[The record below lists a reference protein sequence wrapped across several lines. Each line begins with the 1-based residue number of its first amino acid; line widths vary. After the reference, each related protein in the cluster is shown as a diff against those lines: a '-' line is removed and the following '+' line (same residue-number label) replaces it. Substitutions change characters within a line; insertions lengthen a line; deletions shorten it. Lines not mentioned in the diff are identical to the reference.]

1 MTHLCRF
8 IPGTSFFHRLDA
20 RVKIGAVILL
30 SPFILRGRGWEIALL
45 SALFGAVALVSRLGI
60 ARLTEA
66 LKPLAFF
73 TALLFCLHVFFS
85 EGTPLVQ
92 LSGLPVGITHE
103 GLSRGLLVSWQF
115 LVLVLSGALLT
126 MTTSPSDLVHG
137 LEKLL
142 HPLQRLRIPTQDL
155 AVMVAMAL
163 RFVPTFLEELD
174 RIRTARKARGAEDE
188 TGRIAERLKASAG
201 LVIPL
206 MTSALRRADE
216 LADAMEARGYARGPR
231 TTLNRSRFGADE
243 LAAMAGLLLFLAVVV
258 ATRYYG
264 WS

>member
-1 MTHLCRF
+1 MTHLGRF

-20 RVKIGAVILL
+20 RVKIASVVLL
-30 SPFILRGRGWEIALL
+30 SPFILQGRGGEIVLL
-45 SALFGAVALVSRLGI
+45 SALFGAVALVSRIGI
-60 ARLTEA
+60 ARLVEA

-73 TALLFCLHVFFS
+73 AFVLFCLHAFFS
-85 EGTPLVQ
+85 AGTPLVRV
-92 LSGLPVGITHE
+92 SGLPVGVTRE
-103 GLSRGLLVSWQF
+103 GVSRGLLVSWQF
-115 LVLVLSGALLT
+115 LALGLSGALLT

-142 HPLQRLRIPTQDL
+142 HPLHRLRVPTQDL

-174 RIRTARKARGAEDE
+174 RIRTARKARGADDD
-188 TGRIAERLKASAG
+188 TGRVAERLKAMAA

-216 LADAMEARGYARGPR
+216 LADAMEARGYGRGRR

-243 LAAMAGLLLFLAVVV
+243 LAAVTGLCLVIAVVI
-258 ATRYYG
+258 AARYCG
-264 WS
+264 WT